1 MTVTDLLILGR
12 DVVLLV
18 LLSAGLLSVIEAGWK
33 LIRVADDALMDR
45 LRRRLDRAAERAYLK
60 NKRTMAAKVEKTMPL
75 VTESKDVQDTLREGR
90 TNDEDE
96 RRRA

>member
-18 LLSAGLLSVIEAGWK
+18 LLSVGLLSVIEAGWK

-75 VTESKDVQDTLREGR
+75 VTESKDVQDTLRGE
-90 TNDEDE
+90 NE
-96 RRRA
+96 R